1 VTDVVPTNQPTIAVL
16 SRDVFF
22 AMRIR
27 TALKQLGYTLAL
39 LGSEADLAAAMD
51 ASPALAMVDFNTP
64 IDWDVIAK
72 SIGDHADVPVI
83 AFGAH
88 TDTEGFRK
96 AKAAGVARVIANRS
110 LSEQLPDLIARHAR
124 PRH

>member
-1 VTDVVPTNQPTIAVL
+1 
-16 SRDVFF
+16 
-22 AMRIR
+22 
-27 TALKQLGYTLAL
+27 
-39 LGSEADLAAAMD
+39 
-51 ASPALAMVDFNTP
+51 
-64 IDWDVIAK
+64 
-72 SIGDHADVPVI
+72 VI

-124 PRH
+124 PRP